1 MSSKDN
7 LELKELNPNE
17 IQCEVNIEDNNK
29 SDNKQNWFKKLKKVQ
44 SNNKLDFKI
53 DFNLE
58 GLGTTEL
65 AKLHR
70 DANRPLKKI
79 KEFDDNIKFC
89 PCCSL
94 PKKHKGYIEE
104 FNFNDNTD
112 EFFKCGTGIP
122 LYFSFFRFCLFIL
135 AFASITI
142 SVPIIILNDHYS
154 NQLMDV
160 CYDLYKKES
169 FNISNKYPHCINF
182 IGVEG
187 ISKYFIN
194 GSGWALKY
202 NGMNLK
208 VYRNLYKAF
217 ESKENKTKN
226 KTASNVNKTLVDY
239 SLIYFI
245 CLLSLFIINLIYIIV
260 LNNINKRND
269 MLITTPGDY
278 TAMISNLY
286 YALEIFLKK
295 LNKINKIIKKDL
307 NDSEFSQNINERS
320 SKDQNNIL
328 YKYYFLKQRMIE
340 DLGLSDF
347 PQDKEI
353 NIFEGFN
360 TFIKNRLCV
369 SPNGEKFNISQ
380 INICYNIKELKENED
395 KIQEIKSKILKI
407 NYDPKQILKN
417 NKLNLKDN
425 ERRFFSYLLSIYGIN
440 ICQLEKCKSIKL
452 QELEEKQLNLQQ
464 KLNNL
469 LIQSKNLTPENFTGV
484 IFVTFNTKKDKEIFL
499 KPFPKNFIMFLLKSF
514 INLRY
519 YFCGCF
525 IHEDKRKRFFLKK
538 NMSAEAAPE
547 PEEIQFENLQITSYQ
562 RLARTILIYFFSALI
577 IIVSFFII
585 SSLNIEQKNIKD
597 DESSHNLLV
606 KYGISLSI
614 TVIISI
620 INVALEIVLEILT
633 KLERHITMTN
643 FYLSYSIKLTLFTFI
658 NSSIIPLVSNYVYNN
673 GDYDLLVTNMLIMF
687 LTNSFVTPIMWTLN
701 FKFFLKKLIQLIIER
716 KKIHHCTQREL
727 NNLYELPN
735 MKISNKYSYL
745 SKTLLMTFLYIP
757 IFPLGLCISLFGF
770 ILGYFL
776 EKYNFIKMYK
786 RPEMLNSN
794 LCSFYSNYFCINF
807 FMLGIGNY
815 IFIRDSNESNIWP
828 LVNINV
834 FAILIIIPYNQ
845 ILLFDFIGIKE
856 WQLKNNK
863 NYEEEY
869 FNFYNDY
876 ERANPMTKKDG
887 MKRFI
892 FKLKQKGYINTINT
906 VILNTIDN
914 INLMEVYY
922 KTKKNF
928 NNSITQRNL
937 GQKQEKNEYENI
949 LKKFARGESFKN
961 LFFKKNII
969 KENEKVDIEDEK
981 EEIQN
986 KEEDS
991 ENKEEN
997 VETSKSEAEEKNIKS
1012 ICTKICLTSYI
1023 ENNNINE
1030 NSNRNLNENIIN
1042 INNINNNLHNPTVR
1056 EYKYNESNLNKN
1068 DTEDKNSI
1076 EIKIMPT
1083 LEKKE
1088 NKDNIDKY
1096 GNNIKEKEN
1105 SNKDNPLYLM
1115 GFSDFL
1121 KNIYNTNPNNGNI
1134 EENQKDQENKE

>member
-226 KTASNVNKTLVDY
+226 KTASNINKTLVDY

-369 SPNGEKFNISQ
+369 SQME
-380 INICYNIKELKENED
+380 
-395 KIQEIKSKILKI
+395 
-407 NYDPKQILKN
+407 
-417 NKLNLKDN
+417 
-425 ERRFFSYLLSIYGIN
+425 
-440 ICQLEKCKSIKL
+440 
-452 QELEEKQLNLQQ
+452 
-464 KLNNL
+464 
-469 LIQSKNLTPENFTGV
+469 KNL
-484 IFVTFNTKKDKEIFL
+484 I
-499 KPFPKNFIMFLLKSF
+499 
-514 INLRY
+514 
-519 YFCGCF
+519 
-525 IHEDKRKRFFLKK
+525 
-538 NMSAEAAPE
+538 
-547 PEEIQFENLQITSYQ
+547 
-562 RLARTILIYFFSALI
+562 
-577 IIVSFFII
+577 
-585 SSLNIEQKNIKD
+585 
-597 DESSHNLLV
+597 
-606 KYGISLSI
+606 
-614 TVIISI
+614 
-620 INVALEIVLEILT
+620 
-633 KLERHITMTN
+633 
-643 FYLSYSIKLTLFTFI
+643 
-658 NSSIIPLVSNYVYNN
+658 
-673 GDYDLLVTNMLIMF
+673 
-687 LTNSFVTPIMWTLN
+687 
-701 FKFFLKKLIQLIIER
+701 
-716 KKIHHCTQREL
+716 
-727 NNLYELPN
+727 
-735 MKISNKYSYL
+735 
-745 SKTLLMTFLYIP
+745 
-757 IFPLGLCISLFGF
+757 
-770 ILGYFL
+770 
-776 EKYNFIKMYK
+776 
-786 RPEMLNSN
+786 
-794 LCSFYSNYFCINF
+794 
-807 FMLGIGNY
+807 
-815 IFIRDSNESNIWP
+815 
-828 LVNINV
+828 
-834 FAILIIIPYNQ
+834 
-845 ILLFDFIGIKE
+845 
-856 WQLKNNK
+856 
-863 NYEEEY
+863 
-869 FNFYNDY
+869 
-876 ERANPMTKKDG
+876 
-887 MKRFI
+887 
-892 FKLKQKGYINTINT
+892 
-906 VILNTIDN
+906 
-914 INLMEVYY
+914 
-922 KTKKNF
+922 
-928 NNSITQRNL
+928 
-937 GQKQEKNEYENI
+937 
-949 LKKFARGESFKN
+949 
-961 LFFKKNII
+961 
-969 KENEKVDIEDEK
+969 
-981 EEIQN
+981 
-986 KEEDS
+986 
-991 ENKEEN
+991 
-997 VETSKSEAEEKNIKS
+997 
-1012 ICTKICLTSYI
+1012 
-1023 ENNNINE
+1023 
-1030 NSNRNLNENIIN
+1030 
-1042 INNINNNLHNPTVR
+1042 
-1056 EYKYNESNLNKN
+1056 
-1068 DTEDKNSI
+1068 
-1076 EIKIMPT
+1076 
-1083 LEKKE
+1083 
-1088 NKDNIDKY
+1088 
-1096 GNNIKEKEN
+1096 
-1105 SNKDNPLYLM
+1105 
-1115 GFSDFL
+1115 
-1121 KNIYNTNPNNGNI
+1121 
-1134 EENQKDQENKE
+1134 